1 MTKTQV
7 ENQDMIVRILEKE
20 LLPALGCTE
29 PVAFGLCAASARKYA
44 PGTIK
49 EIVIEA
55 SSAMLKGVE
64 YVKIPRSGGLVG
76 GKVSSAMGAIGGN
89 SELGLEVFND
99 ITPEDLKQAIDL
111 VNQDVIKINR
121 VESPYKLYLKTTV
134 HTDKGSA
141 TAIIQEAH
149 HNVAYIEQDGI
160 VQKDTRE
167 KTARKTEP
175 TDDVDYSVL
184 NMESIYDFCKN
195 APLSCFGIVEKA
207 VSLTRAISKDGME
220 NPYGMEVGRT
230 LKAQLD
236 KGIVSD
242 DLAMNAVIWT
252 SAGVDARM
260 GGSSFPAMS
269 NSGSG
274 NQGITSSM
282 PVIATGEYLKK
293 SEEEITRAV
302 ALSNLLTI
310 YTKTYYDRNY
320 ARMAPVCCAAVAA
333 GGGGCGIAYLL
344 GADSK
349 EIEMIMQTVLGNV
362 AGLFCDGAKANCAVK
377 VAMTT
382 HAAIQAYLLAK
393 SGFAAGE
400 NDGLVGKN
408 IEETIVNFFRIQREG
423 MSKIEDVTYQIE
435 CEKKKN

>member
-1 MTKTQV
+1 MEKTAV
-7 ENQDMIVRILEKE
+7 KNQDMIVRILEKE

-49 EIVIEA
+49 EIAIEA

-64 YVKIPRSGGLVG
+64 YVKIPRSEGLIG
-76 GKVSSAMGAIGGN
+76 GKYSTAMGAIGGN

-99 ITPEDLKQAIDL
+99 ISKEDLKQAKDL
-111 VNQDVIKINR
+111 VSQDVINIKK

-149 HNVAYIEQDGI
+149 NNVAYIEKDGAVI
-160 VQKDTRE
+160 KDTRSE
-167 KTARKTEP
+167 TTKKSDSA
-175 TDDVDYSVL
+175 DDVDYSVL
-184 NMESIYDFCKN
+184 NIESIYDFCKK
-195 APLSCFGIVEKA
+195 APLSCFGIIEKA

-220 NPYGMEVGRT
+220 KPYGMEVGRT
-230 LKAQLD
+230 LKSQLD
-236 KGIVSD
+236 KGIISD

-252 SAGVDARM
+252 AAGVDARM
-260 GGSSFPAMS
+260 GGTSFPAMS

-293 SEEEITRAV
+293 SEEEIIRAV

-320 ARMAPVCCAAVAA
+320 ARMSPVCCAAVAA

-344 GADSK
+344 GTDPQ
-349 EIEMIMQTVLGNV
+349 EIEMVMQTVLGNV

-382 HAAIQAYLLAK
+382 HSAIQAYLLAK

-400 NDGLVGKN
+400 NDGLVGKTL
-408 IEETIVNFFRIQREG
+408 EETIVNFFRIQREG
-423 MSKIEDVTYQIE
+423 MAKIEDVTYQIE